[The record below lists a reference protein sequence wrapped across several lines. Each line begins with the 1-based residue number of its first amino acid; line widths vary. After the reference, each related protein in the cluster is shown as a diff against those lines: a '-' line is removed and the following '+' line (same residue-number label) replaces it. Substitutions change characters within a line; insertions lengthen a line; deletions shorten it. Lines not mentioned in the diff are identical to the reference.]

1 MKWLNLFSL
10 SLLIFNTVSCSIG
23 QTVEDENQVLEPKA
37 FEEKLK
43 SIIPNQ
49 LIDVRTPG
57 EFSGG
62 RLDGALNLDWNGA
75 EFNNQAETLDKN
87 IPVFIYC
94 LSGGR
99 SAAAADYLRDEG
111 FQNVYELSGGIM
123 KWRAEKLPEV
133 QAMISNEGMSID
145 AFKDSINVNQ
155 IVLVDFYAE
164 WCAPCKKM
172 KPELEALGEEMKDKL
187 LVLRIEVDQNRIL
200 SEELGISALP
210 VVQIYKNN
218 ELKWTNKGYTD
229 KETLKQEIN
238 KLNQ

>member
-1 MKWLNLFSL
+1 M
-10 SLLIFNTVSCSIG
+10 VSCSIG
-23 QTVEDENQVLEPKA
+23 QTVEDENKVLDPKA

-43 SIIPNQ
+43 MTIPNQ
-49 LIDVRTPG
+49 LVDVRTPG

-62 RLDGALNLDWNGA
+62 RIDGALNLDWNGY
-75 EFNNQAETLDKN
+75 EFKDQAATLDKN
-87 IPVFIYC
+87 IPVFVYC

-111 FQNVYELSGGIM
+111 FKNVYELNGGMM

-133 QAMISNEGMSID
+133 QAMISNGGMSIET
-145 AFKDSINVNQ
+145 FKESINVDK

-172 KPELEALGEEMKDKL
+172 KPELEAIGEEMKDKL
-187 LVLRIEVDQNRIL
+187 LVLRIDVDQNRTL

-210 VVQIYKNN
+210 VVQIYKKN

-229 KETLKQEIN
+229 KETLKLEIN
-238 KLNQ
+238 KLQ

>member
-1 MKWLNLFSL
+1 MKLINLFTSF
-10 SLLIFNTVSCSIG
+10 LLILNMVSCSIG
-23 QTVEDENQVLEPKA
+23 QTVEEEKQVLEPKA

-43 SIIPNQ
+43 ITIPNQ
-49 LIDVRTPG
+49 LIDVRTPS

-62 RLDGALNLDWNGA
+62 KIDGALNLDWNGS
-75 EFNNQAETLDKN
+75 EFNDQAATLDKN
-87 IPVFIYC
+87 IPVFVYC

-111 FQNVYELSGGIM
+111 FKNVYELSGGMM

-133 QAMISNEGMSID
+133 QAMIPNEGITID
-145 AFKDSINVNQ
+145 AFKDSINVDR

-172 KPELEALGEEMKDKL
+172 KPELEALGEEMKDNL
-187 LVLRIEVDQNRIL
+187 LVLRIDVDQNRTL

-229 KETLKQEIN
+229 KETLKLEIN
-238 KLNQ
+238 KLQ

>member
-1 MKWLNLFSL
+1 MKLFNLFTSFL
-10 SLLIFNTVSCSIG
+10 LLINMVSCSIG
-23 QTVEDENQVLEPKA
+23 QTVEEENQVLDPKA

-43 SIIPNQ
+43 MTIPNQ

-62 RLDGALNLDWNGA
+62 KIDGALNLDWNGD
-75 EFNNQAETLDKN
+75 EFKDQAATLDKN
-87 IPVFIYC
+87 IPVFVYC

-99 SAAAADYLRDEG
+99 SAAAADYLRNEG
-111 FQNVYELSGGIM
+111 FEKVYELNGGMM

-133 QAMISNEGMSID
+133 QATIPNEGMSID
-145 AFKDSINVNQ
+145 AFKDSINVDQ

-172 KPELEALGEEMKDKL
+172 KPELEALSEEMKGNL
-187 LVLRIEVDQNRIL
+187 LVLRIDVDQNRKL

-218 ELKWTNKGYTD
+218 ELKWTNKGYID
-229 KETLKQEIN
+229 KETLKLEIN
-238 KLNQ
+238 KIQ